1 VRIGVLLLTKPFIAV
16 KLPLFIVILAALV
29 LSACAAAPDPTD
41 PLPPAQLEAARR
53 AKELFDRGN
62 YREAAKIYEGIVAV
76 VPNNLYSLSNLGVAR
91 FRSGKLQLAE
101 EAIRRAINVAPND
114 AYSHMILGII
124 YYCQNRYDEAIAPL
138 KRAVELEPN
147 NATAHNYL
155 GCLYTA
161 VGMAEE
167 AAKEFEVAKK
177 LDPKYGEG
185 PAPAPPAKEL
195 RIHEA

>member
-1 VRIGVLLLTKPFIAV
+1 M

-29 LSACAAAPDPTD
+29 PSACRAAPDATG
-41 PLPPAQLEAARR
+41 PLPSAQLEAARR
-53 AKELFDRGN
+53 AKEFFERGD
-62 YREAAKIYEGIVAV
+62 YRAAAKIYEGILAV
-76 VPNNLYSLSNLGVAR
+76 VPNNLYSLTNLGVAR

-155 GCLYTA
+155 GCLYNTA
-161 VGMAEE
+161 GMVEE
-167 AAKEFEVAKK
+167 AAKEFEIAKK